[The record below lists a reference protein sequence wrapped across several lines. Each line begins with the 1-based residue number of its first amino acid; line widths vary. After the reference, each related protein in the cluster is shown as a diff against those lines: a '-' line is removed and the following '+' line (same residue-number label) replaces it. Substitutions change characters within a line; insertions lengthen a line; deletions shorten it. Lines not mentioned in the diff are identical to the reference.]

1 MLLYCKNAMQLLYL
15 TNKNKQYDRDN
26 AIAWHWLRTRLWTN
40 SAILNSFGEVAL
52 RTKTVNVVWVSHKQV
67 ALFKKLTSDQS
78 IHNFKRGEVNCLQ
91 KICLEQKLRQDL
103 YLERFSGFIF
113 DLFKFESNTSY
124 PEGSKANPVGDN
136 FGFFQRRAEERST
149 TVEDLPSLVWTI

>member
-1 MLLYCKNAMQLLYL
+1 MQLLYL

-78 IHNFKRGEVNCLQ
+78 IHNFKRVEVYCLQ
-91 KICLEQKLRQDL
+91 
-103 YLERFSGFIF
+103 
-113 DLFKFESNTSY
+113 
-124 PEGSKANPVGDN
+124 
-136 FGFFQRRAEERST
+136 
-149 TVEDLPSLVWTI
+149 